1 MHNFGINKKE
11 EELLMGMI
19 NGKLINQKTNQF
31 DEITQNIQYIN
42 QRCEYLQ
49 SQLTHISSQDN
60 LQYLQK
66 LEQRIG
72 FLEKVTSKQS
82 KQISFIKISSIIAL
96 LFVWSICSMN
106 NQSEDDNSQLQTQAH
121 PKLVKVL

>member
-1 MHNFGINKKE
+1 
-11 EELLMGMI
+11 MGMI

>member
-1 MHNFGINKKE
+1 ME
-11 EELLMGMI
+11 TV
-19 NGKLINQKTNQF
+19 NGKLTNQKLNQF
-31 DEITQNIQYIN
+31 DEITHNVEYIN
-42 QRCEYLQ
+42 RRCEYLQ

-72 FLEKVTSKQS
+72 FLEKLTSKQS

-96 LFVWSICSMN
+96 LFVWSSCNMN
-106 NQSEDDNSQLQTQAH
+106 NQQIDDNSQL
-121 PKLVKVL
+121 PKQLETVELIQLKSTS

>member
-1 MHNFGINKKE
+1 MST
-11 EELLMGMI
+11 I
-19 NGKLINQKTNQF
+19 NGKLTNQKLNQF
-31 DEITQNIQYIN
+31 DEITQNIEYVN

-72 FLEKVTSKQS
+72 FLEEVTTKQS
-82 KQISFIKISSIIAL
+82 KQISFIKISSIFAL
-96 LFVWSICSMN
+96 IGVWFIFSVN
-106 NQSEDDNSQLQTQAH
+106 NQPEDDNSQVQKQVETVELILPESIIQLSQII
-121 PKLVKVL
+121 